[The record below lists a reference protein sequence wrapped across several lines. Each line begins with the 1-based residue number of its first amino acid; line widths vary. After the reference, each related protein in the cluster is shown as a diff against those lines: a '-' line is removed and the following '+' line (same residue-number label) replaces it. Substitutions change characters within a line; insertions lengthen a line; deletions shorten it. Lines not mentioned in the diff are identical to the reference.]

1 MYFMLRHAGIF
12 SLAKREED
20 IVYNVIAQVKRK
32 GKDVHSHYSWPPKSS
47 HGRAIY
53 TVLMLLLF
61 GLQRG
66 LVWRRVL
73 SSRSATICR
82 DSANTCCS
90 LLMGELVS
98 WKKQKVSQSYEI
110 IFLEYVK
117 GL

>member
-1 MYFMLRHAGIF
+1 MLRHAGIF

-20 IVYNVIAQVKRK
+20 IVYNVTAQVKRK
-32 GKDVHSHYSWPPKSS
+32 GKDVHSHYSWLPKSS

-53 TVLMLLLF
+53 TVIMLLLF

-98 WKKQKVSQSYEI
+98 WRRQKVSQSYEI

>member
-1 MYFMLRHAGIF
+1 MLRHAGIF
-12 SLAKREED
+12 SFAKREEN
-20 IVYNVIAQVKRK
+20 IVYNVVAQVKRK
-32 GKDVHSHYSWPPKSS
+32 GKDVHNHYSWPPKSS

-53 TVLMLLLF
+53 TVLTLLLF

-66 LVWRRVL
+66 LAWRRVL

-82 DSANTCCS
+82 DSANACCS
-90 LLMGELVS
+90 LLMGELVFCRR
-98 WKKQKVSQSYEI
+98 QKVSQSYEM